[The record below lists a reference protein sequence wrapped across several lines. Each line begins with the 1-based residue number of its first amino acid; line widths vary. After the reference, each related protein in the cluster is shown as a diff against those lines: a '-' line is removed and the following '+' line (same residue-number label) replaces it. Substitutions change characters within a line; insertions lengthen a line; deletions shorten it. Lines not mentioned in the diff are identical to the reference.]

1 MLFIALSWIV
11 ALCRSP
17 FFFFTMDTMN
27 NQKFYVRQ
35 TTTPGT
41 VKIETHYKGEGE
53 RRRPLTDVADLI
65 QGILSTFIP
74 Q

>member
-1 MLFIALSWIV
+1 
-11 ALCRSP
+11 
-17 FFFFTMDTMN
+17 MDTMN

-41 VKIETHYKGEGE
+41 VKIETHYKGEEE

-74 Q
+74 QINWLFTNLPQTDSHWFTNFLL